1 MGSSFC
7 LGRVVVFNWLLLLST
22 SLIMAFKEGV
32 VVDGGSIMEEVC
44 SWTSEDNL
52 LFCINCLKGKVM
64 VQQQQEEGGHEDEI
78 KRLAGRLIDCARET
92 SEVSRLFMINF
103 CNNST
108 GTKFGEVGK
117 FCVPKLG
124 KAEVSFQAA
133 REFWKYGRK
142 TITLREIE
150 NGFNAFHE
158 CAIHFPNGFPN
169 MVYVTLN
176 RLRVRC
182 EMAEDVINSIPAV

>member
-1 MGSSFC
+1 
-7 LGRVVVFNWLLLLST
+7 
-22 SLIMAFKEGV
+22 MAFEEGV

-44 SWTSEDNL
+44 SRTSEDNL

-64 VQQQQEEGGHEDEI
+64 VQEQEEEGGGHEDEI

-117 FCVPKLG
+117 FCVPRLG

-142 TITLREIE
+142 TTTLREIE

-158 CAIHFPNGFPN
+158 CAGHVTNDMPN
-169 MVYVTLN
+169 MVHVTLN